1 MITYR
6 EPYREKLE
14 IIMILVRFISMM
26 RKKKK
31 YLHAISSIIICFT
44 RMQFDLLNVQLYY
57 HNKNAACRKNLLYTS
72 RKHRDS
78 NSIAVYLIKLKKKTR
93 IKRTINIISLLIFR
107 KGNLNKD
114 NFTCH

>member
-44 RMQFDLLNVQLYY
+44 RMQFDLLNVQLYCY
-57 HNKNAACRKNLLYTS
+57 NKNAACRKNLLYTS

-78 NSIAVYLIKLKKKTR
+78 NSIAVYLIKLKKKT
-93 IKRTINIISLLIFR
+93 KELKGQSTLRTNHF
-107 KGNLNKD
+107 
-114 NFTCH
+114 